1 MQALLDLKLLTTFVR
16 AAHAGTLS
24 AAAIQVGRT
33 QSTVTMQ
40 IQRLED
46 ALGQTLFH
54 RSGSGV
60 RLTGAGDRFLGY
72 AERILRLHDDA
83 ISSFSDQGLRGAI
96 TFGCPEDY
104 LIAFFPALLKSFGS
118 IYPDVE
124 IKVVSAPT
132 PELQKLLHARQI
144 DMALVST
151 PDITPA
157 TAPGRT
163 PNTTSGSDTIRTE
176 QLAWVGSKPTLEL
189 HDFGKNIT
197 LNGAGETNGNANINT
212 DTNTNTKNRPSA
224 RSISSAP
231 SAPIPL
237 ALPAANAIDHRSARD
252 AMQAAGLPHQIAYAS
267 NSLAGL
273 IAVTRSGLAI
283 SVMMQK
289 AVPSDLFILKSPLP
303 PLPKLGLRVVKSE
316 FNPTPATD
324 AFADHISKMLPFL

>member
-46 ALGQTLFH
+46 ALGHSLFH

-60 RLTGAGDRFLGY
+60 RLTGAGERFLGY

-83 ISSFSDQGLRGAI
+83 VSSFSDQGLRGAI

-104 LIAFFPALLKSFGS
+104 LIAFFPALLKSFGA
-118 IYPDVE
+118 IHRDIE
-124 IKVVSAPT
+124 IRVVSAPT

-144 DMALVST
+144 DMAMVST
-151 PDITPA
+151 PDITA
-157 TAPGRT
+157 GVETG
-163 PNTTSGSDTIRTE
+163 GDVIRTE

-189 HDFGKNIT
+189 HDFNQ
-197 LNGAGETNGNANINT
+197 NT
-212 DTNTNTKNRPSA
+212 GPQN
-224 RSISSAP
+224 
-231 SAPIPL
+231 PIPL
-237 ALPAANAIDHRSARD
+237 ALAAANALDHRSARD
-252 AMQAAGLPHQIAYAS
+252 AMDSAKLPYQIAYAS

-303 PLPKLGLRVVKSE
+303 PLPKLGLCVLKSE
-316 FNPTPATD
+316 INPSPVMD
-324 AFADHISKMLPFL
+324 AFADHITKMLPFL